1 MVLVVV
7 PVHERGALVRYCFRS
22 AAELEL
28 PAGSEILVIDDM
40 SPTLDVPA
48 LIAETGLACRYERTA
63 EWVGADRMVGR
74 IWRQFLDSGHAHLLF
89 LDSDMVANR
98 DAVTVGLRLAAR
110 FDGLIS
116 LYNSIAHAGE
126 AIDDELLAK
135 RTVGNAATLWTRPL
149 AALALETVDPATA
162 GGVDHAYCRLF
173 AARGIP
179 IAVTARSRVQHIGI
193 YGANNQYF
201 GSLEHGSGFRPDS
214 PVQWEA
220 LGFVYDDLMRRQQAY
235 MPPALSLPRVRSLAG
250 KVASRLARLFRA

>member
-7 PVHERGALVRYCFRS
+7 PVHERGALVRYCLRA

-40 SPTLDVPA
+40 SPTLNVPG
-48 LIAETGLACRYERTA
+48 LIAETGLVCRFERTGQR
-63 EWVGADRMVGR
+63 VGADRMVGR
-74 IWRQFLDSGHAHLLF
+74 IWRQFFESGHEHLLF

-98 DAVTVGLRLAAR
+98 DAVAEGLRLAKR

-116 LYNSIAHAGE
+116 LYNSIVHPGTR
-126 AIDDELLAK
+126 IDDELVAK

-149 AALALETVDPATA
+149 AALALEAVDPGAA
-162 GGVDHAYCRLF
+162 GGVDHAYCRF
-173 AARGIP
+173 FETRGVP

-193 YGANNQYF
+193 YGTNNQYF
-201 GSLEHGSGFRPDS
+201 GTLEHGSDFHPDS

-220 LGFVYDDLMRRQQAY
+220 IGFVYDDLMRRQQAFL
-235 MPPALSLPRVRSLAG
+235 PPALSVPRVRSLAD
-250 KVASRLARLFRA
+250 KVGSRLRRLLGG